1 MIAGQIRRLSSAL
14 EPLPG
19 NNKCL
24 GNQRGGRGGGVG
36 VGEGRGGAWA
46 SDCSILEA
54 PTTQRTVENSQL
66 GDKKTKRRAKE
77 ISWPLA
83 TSGTNTNR
91 ELGGSVGVGR
101 EDVGVRP
108 SKPPFPARSKKCV
121 NSRQQTPP
129 HKRAASFRR
138 RRGKRVPPPHPL
150 FIYAKQA
157 RIH

>member
-24 GNQRGGRGGGVG
+24 GNQKGERGGCWG
-36 VGEGRGGAWA
+36 GGAWE
-46 SDCSILEA
+46 SDCSILET

-66 GDKKTKRRAKE
+66 GDNKTKRCVKE

-83 TSGTNTNR
+83 TSGTNRNR
-91 ELGGSVGVGR
+91 ELGVWGCVGASGGVWGR
-101 EDVGVRP
+101 LGGGV
-108 SKPPFPARSKKCV
+108 C
-121 NSRQQTPP
+121 SRQQTPP
-129 HKRAASFRR
+129 HKLGASFRR
-138 RRGKRVPPPHPL
+138 RRGKKVPPPHPL